1 MGLSSMEAPAS
12 KKVWNIKKKNTH
24 FKVPRLRRGL
34 PAANYH
40 IKYYHHKVEISI
52 FSIISDITEKSSR
65 TRSDF
70 RVLLRTFIPHL
81 KVNTFRS
88 RGMPSFEIS
97 VSPPRRL

>member
-12 KKVWNIKKKNTH
+12 KKVWNIKKKPH

-65 TRSDF
+65 SDF
-70 RVLLRTFIPHL
+70 AFYFGPLYHT
-81 KVNTFRS
+81 
-88 RGMPSFEIS
+88 
-97 VSPPRRL
+97 